1 MHRILLTVAAG
12 VVTLAVGAAPAL
24 AGSDGCS
31 GDDCIAENAPPPVVP
46 IGPLPV
52 ADQPLPAA
60 SPAPERARPRTRR
73 TRTRTVGVAQRTVPR
88 GAVAAGA
95 GGTAP
100 DSPDGLIVA
109 GALVLTA
116 AGAGLVVARRR
127 APQ

>member
-1 MHRILLTVAAG
+1 MNRILLTVTTG
-12 VVTLAVGAAPAL
+12 VVTLALGAAPAL

-46 IGPLPV
+46 SGPLPV
-52 ADQPLPAA
+52 ADQPRPAA
-60 SPAPERARPRTRR
+60 SPAPERARPRTHRAR
-73 TRTRTVGVAQRTVPR
+73 TRTGELAQRTVPR

-100 DSPDGLIVA
+100 DSTDGLIVA

>member
-1 MHRILLTVAAG
+1 MHRILLTVTAG
-12 VVTLAVGAAPAL
+12 VVTLALGAAPAL

-73 TRTRTVGVAQRTVPR
+73 TRTRTVELAQRTVPR

-100 DSPDGLIVA
+100 DTPDGLLVA

-127 APQ
+127 ATQ

>member
-1 MHRILLTVAAG
+1 MHRILLVVTAG
-12 VVTLAVGAAPAL
+12 VVTLALGSAPAF

-46 IGPLPV
+46 VGPLPV

-60 SPAPERARPRTRR
+60 APAPQRATRR
-73 TRTRTVGVAQRTVPR
+73 NRPHTRTVTVAQRTVPR

-95 GGTAP
+95 GGTAATTSA
-100 DSPDGLIVA
+100 DLLALLAG

-116 AGAGLVVARRR
+116 AGGGLIAARRR
-127 APQ
+127 S